1 MNSNNKIVENI
12 LREALGNINEEE
24 EFEDELTGEDEIDVA
39 EEEKVVK
46 TGKVSN
52 VKLIRNPASWR
63 KYTDA
68 NGVQQ
73 AYKTLTFLNL
83 ATNKACY
90 FNVHQGKR
98 TTGYNFEE
106 NNKFDLNL
114 IEALK
119 KTVPRIDALVIKG
132 VSVYYKGKNW
142 MSPTPETQIMVV
154 DGKTKTLKL
163 KI

>member
-1 MNSNNKIVENI
+1 MSKVTEKI
-12 LREALGNINEEE
+12 LKEAVAYMKEEE
-24 EFEDELTGEDEIDVA
+24 EFEDELTGEEETDVA
-39 EEEKVVK
+39 EEEKIVK

-63 KYTDA
+63 KYNDV

-83 ATNKACY
+83 VTNKACY
-90 FNVHQGKR
+90 YNLHQGKR

-119 KTVPRIDALVIKG
+119 KTVPRIDAMVLKA
-132 VSVYYKGKNW
+132 VSVYYKGKAW

-154 DGKTKTLKL
+154 DGKTKQLKV